1 MQKGLV
7 SVIIPAFNAAEYIR
21 GTLTSVLAQ
30 TYQALELI
38 VVDDGSTDAT
48 GAIVEEFAKKD
59 ARVRL
64 VRQCNA
70 GVGAARNTGIR
81 MARGEYVAPL
91 DADDVWFPKK
101 LEKQVACME
110 QYGDE
115 TSLVYCWS
123 ILVDKAGQF
132 KGFQYPNRKEG
143 RTHHSMVQGSI
154 VDNASVPLFRTIAL
168 AKVGVYLTRAEQGGA
183 QGCED
188 WDLSL
193 RIAESYSVRL
203 VPEFLVEYRKTS
215 SSMSVSA
222 ESMEASF
229 AIFIQRARQRNPD
242 LPKATFRRSAG
253 NFYLYL
259 LDTCERWAHH
269 SWSFRYLSKAVCA
282 DPRILL
288 ETWILKKFIRIP
300 LKALKS
306 STKNFVKRFWPSS
319 EKKGQAATSAE
330 RTLWPITSRP
340 ASNSTARVSCTAQD

>member
-48 GAIVEEFAKKD
+48 GAIVEEFVKKD

-143 RTHHSMVQGSI
+143 RAHHSMVQGSI
-154 VDNASVPLFRTIAL
+154 VDNASVPLFRTTAL

-203 VPEFLVEYRKTS
+203 VPEFLVEYPKDVLQYECQRRKYGGILRHLHPASAATES
-215 SSMSVSA
+215 RFA
-222 ESMEASF
+222 ESHLSSLRWEFLSLPLRHL
-229 AIFIQRARQRNPD
+229 RA
-242 LPKATFRRSAG
+242 LGS
-253 NFYLYL
+253 
-259 LDTCERWAHH
+259 
-269 SWSFRYLSKAVCA
+269 S
-282 DPRILL
+282 LL
-288 ETWILKKFIRIP
+288 EFP
-300 LKALKS
+300 LLEQGR
-306 STKNFVKRFWPSS
+306 VC
-319 EKKGQAATSAE
+319 
-330 RTLWPITSRP
+330 RP
-340 ASNSTARVSCTAQD
+340 THIS